1 MGNRANIA
9 PASLASGPFMT
20 YPMTYT
26 ALMKT
31 TNHEIKHTIYGYN
44 NPPIRINAVING
56 SYSTMF

>member
-9 PASLASGPFMT
+9 PANLASAPFMI

-26 ALMKT
+26 ALIKT
-31 TNHEIKHTIYGYN
+31 ASHEIKHTIYGCN